1 MRNGAKKQIK
11 KPYLT
16 LLVITAVVYF
26 FLRFIWPLFAPL
38 IVAFLLLL
46 LVEPGLSKWSTRF
59 RIRKKPLAYVVF
71 AMTIAGIV
79 AGIWFGIVPY
89 IKGCDFSWCE
99 ELLKVPFV
107 QKIYRYLQENG
118 IGAVASASSSA
129 LKIGSKVLFNIG
141 AYGLSIFLLAAI
153 FGKLKKHM
161 EGYDEGILVLGI
173 GGDIIS
179 YLKAFLKTQGK
190 LFLIQ
195 SGLCMLVLSVTG
207 IANGWL
213 IGLLAGILDFFP
225 ILGVGIVLVPTA
237 IWQFVA
243 KDYVA
248 GAVCAVLFV
257 SCVIVREVLEPKFLG
272 QAIKLPA
279 IGIWTS
285 VYAGIQL
292 FGASGILKG
301 PIAYLLIST
310 IYRRIQYK
318 GEDTI

>member
-16 LLVITAVVYF
+16 LLVITTVVYF

-38 IVAFLLLL
+38 IIAFLVLL

-59 RIRKKPLAYVVF
+59 HIRKKPLAYVVF

-89 IKGCDFSWCE
+89 IKGCDFSWWE
-99 ELLKVPFV
+99 ELREVPFV
-107 QKIYRYLQENG
+107 RKIYHYLQENG

-237 IWQFVA
+237 IWQFMA
-243 KDYVA
+243 KNYVV
-248 GAVCAVLFV
+248 GAICAILFV
-257 SCVIVREVLEPKFLG
+257 GCVIVREVLEPKFLG